1 MSMENKPIRIVF
13 IISRLSVGSP
23 AMHAALL
30 TQRFGP
36 PGYESTLMCG
46 EQEID
51 GGDMAYFAES
61 HRVQPVYVRG
71 MARSLNPF
79 SNILVIWR
87 LYRLLRQ
94 IKPDV
99 VHTHMAKA
107 GFVGRVAAWLAGVP
121 VIVHTFHG
129 VAFSDQHDW
138 ILKRLFILLERLAAS
153 MSDTIITLT
162 QSLRHE
168 LAETYSVARQARM
181 TILPLG
187 LDLEGFA
194 HATRKNGD
202 FRKKWNIPNDAPLVG
217 IVGRLAPIKNHDLFL
232 RAVAQVKAQVPNA
245 HFVIVGDGETRADV
259 EAQVKALNLSD
270 SVTFTGWQRDLIP
283 LYSDL
288 DILVNSST
296 SEGTPTPIIEALA
309 AGCPVVATAVGGVPD
324 MLDHGQLGML
334 ALPGNPD
341 SLADTILLAL
351 RNPPDGARAREI
363 ILNRYSIDRLIRDL
377 DSLYHGLLAR
387 KGRAQR

>member
-1 MSMENKPIRIVF
+1 MEANPIRIVF

-30 TQRFGP
+30 TERFGS
-36 PGYESTLMCG
+36 PGYESILMCG
-46 EQEID
+46 EQEIN
-51 GGDMAYFAES
+51 GGDMAYFAEA
-61 HRVQPVYVRG
+61 HHVKPVYVHG
-71 MARSLNPF
+71 MAGSLNPF

-129 VAFSDQHDW
+129 VAFSDQHNP
-138 ILKRLFILLERLAAS
+138 IMTRLFILLERITAS

-168 LAETYSVARQARM
+168 LAETYGVARQARM

-187 LDLEGFA
+187 LDLDGFA
-194 HATRKNGD
+194 RVTRKQGD
-202 FRKKWNIPNDAPLVG
+202 FRKQWKIPADVPLIG

-232 RAVAQVKAQVPNA
+232 RAAALVKAQIPDA

-259 EAQVKALNLSD
+259 EMLVNALKLRD
-270 SVTFTGWQRDLIP
+270 AVTFTGWQRDLIS

-288 DILVNSST
+288 DVLVNSSI

-351 RNPPDGARAREI
+351 RNPPDGARACEI
-363 ILNRYSIDRLIRDL
+363 ILNRYSIDRLVRDL

>member
-1 MSMENKPIRIVF
+1 MESTPIRIVF

-30 TQRFGP
+30 TERFGP
-36 PGYESTLMCG
+36 PGYESSLVCG
-46 EQEID
+46 EREIH

-61 HRVQPVYVRG
+61 HHVEPIYVRG
-71 MARSLNPF
+71 LAQSLNPF

-94 IKPDV
+94 MRPDV

-129 VAFSDQHDW
+129 VAFSDQHNV
-138 ILKRLFILLERLAAS
+138 IMKHVFILLERITAA

-168 LAETYSVARQARM
+168 LAETYGVARQARM

-194 HATRKNGD
+194 NTRRRQGS
-202 FRKKWNIPNDAPLVG
+202 FRKQWNIPADVPLIG
-217 IVGRLAPIKNHDLFL
+217 IVGRLAPVKNHSLFL
-232 RAVAQVKAQVPNA
+232 RAAALVKAQVADA
-245 HFVIVGDGETRADV
+245 HFVIVGDGETRAEV
-259 EAQVKALNLSD
+259 EAQVNALNLRD

-288 DILVNSST
+288 DVLVNSSF

-334 ALPGNPD
+334 ALPGNPI
-341 SLADTILLAL
+341 SLANTILLAL
-351 RNPPDGARAREI
+351 SHPPDGTHAREV
-363 ILNRYSIDRLIRDL
+363 ILNRYSIDRLARDL

-387 KGRAQR
+387 KGRAQK

>member
-1 MSMENKPIRIVF
+1 METTPIRIVF

-36 PGYESTLMCG
+36 PGYEGTLMCG
-46 EQEID
+46 EVETD
-51 GGDMAYFAES
+51 GGDMAYFAEA
-61 HRVQPVYVRG
+61 HHVKPVYVRG
-71 MARSLNPF
+71 MAGSLNPF
-79 SNILVIWR
+79 SNVLVIWR

-99 VHTHMAKA
+99 VHTHMARA
-107 GFVGRVAAWLAGVP
+107 GFVGRVSAWLAGVP

-129 VAFSDQHDW
+129 VAFSDQHNS
-138 ILKRLFILLERLAAS
+138 ISTRLFIFLERIAAS

-168 LAETYSVARQARM
+168 LAETYGVARQARM

-187 LDLEGFA
+187 LDLESFT
-194 HATRKNGD
+194 HIIRKQGD
-202 FRKKWNIPNDAPLVG
+202 FRKQWQIPADAPLIG

-232 RAVAQVKAQVPNA
+232 QAAALVKAQVPDA
-245 HFVIVGDGETRADV
+245 HFVIVGDGETRTDV
-259 EAQVKALNLSD
+259 EAQVNALKLRD
-270 SVTFTGWQRDLIP
+270 STTFTGWQRDLLP

-288 DILVNSST
+288 DVLVNSSI

-309 AGCPVVATAVGGVPD
+309 AGCPVVATGVGGVPD

-334 ALPGNPD
+334 ALPGNPV

-351 RNPPDGARAREI
+351 RNPPDGAHAREI
-363 ILNRYSIDRLIRDL
+363 ILNRYSIDRLVRDL